1 MYYRSPKHK
10 KELVEKLNEEVRGYV
25 QESTVN
31 EGKVGDAMKSGWE
44 KVKSGAK
51 KMGKAIGD
59 AFKGPFRKGDHIMM
73 KGEDGD
79 TYKGTIKSFDLGEKT
94 YQVLL
99 GNPVSESFDSEY
111 DEEDEEW
118 IDGVPDLGDA
128 VYFQGCRIPK
138 QDIYME
144 LQDSGVDCYDDAE
157 FDEYCKSNQEK
168 VYGLLSDMCYAYP
181 VSEDTQSELLEMGD
195 RVDELDLEIDR
206 LWRQLGDVDDKVL
219 CKLILCCIEQEQL
232 EPGRIVN
239 SFKDY
244 ASFNEDSYDDRVDRG
259 YKASVKKYQDER
271 KKVKDRIRDIVGDEK
286 ADDVFAYWDR
296 VRSSYNMAWRQDGF
310 YGNCHEHLDRL
321 ADMLGP
327 EGQDLIDDIQRKYD
341 RSAKELSDYY
351 ATHDYTGD

>member
-1 MYYRSPKHK
+1 M
-10 KELVEKLNEEVRGYV
+10 EKLNEEVRGYV
-25 QESTVN
+25 QESAVN

-44 KVKSGAK
+44 KVKTGAK
-51 KMGKAIGD
+51 KLGKAIGD
-59 AFKGPFRKGDHIMM
+59 AFKGPFRKGDQIVM
-73 KGEDGD
+73 KGEDGE
-79 TYKGTIKSFDLGEKT
+79 TYKGTIKDFDLGEKT

-99 GNPVSESFDSEY
+99 GNPV
-111 DEEDEEW
+111 
-118 IDGVPDLGDA
+118 
-128 VYFQGCRIPK
+128 
-138 QDIYME
+138 
-144 LQDSGVDCYDDAE
+144 
-157 FDEYCKSNQEK
+157 N
-168 VYGLLSDMCYAYP
+168 
-181 VSEDTQSELLEMGD
+181 EDTQSDVLEMGD

-232 EPGRIVN
+232 EPGRITS

-244 ASFNEDSYDDRVDRG
+244 SSFNEDSYADRVDRG
-259 YKASVKKYQDER
+259 YKAAVKKYQDER
-271 KKVKDRIRDIVGDEK
+271 QKVKERIRDIVGDEK
-286 ADDVFAYWDR
+286 ADDVFAYWDK
-296 VRSSYNMAWRQDGF
+296 VRSSFNMAWKQDGF